1 MPTLTQ
7 ENYLKAIWH
16 LASEGKVTLQ
26 RLASHLGVSPASSLA
41 MVRKLAAAKLAG
53 YQRQSG
59 VRLTA
64 KGRTVALDV
73 VRRHRL
79 WELFLTTKL
88 GYRWDEVHRIAEEL
102 EHINIPDLADRLD
115 AFLGFPTY
123 DPHGDPIPQRD
134 GTLPPQSKQTLAEQ
148 QPGRYQIVGLK
159 STHERVLAQLV
170 HVKLALG
177 EVVEL
182 RERLPYDG
190 TLVLQ
195 IGRRRQHLSK
205 QLAEQLLVA
214 PAV

>member
-1 MPTLTQ
+1 MPTLSQ
-7 ENYLKAIWH
+7 ENYLKAIWQ

-26 RLASHLGVSPASSLA
+26 RLASHLRISPASALA
-41 MVRKLAAAKLAG
+41 MVRKLTAARLAT
-53 YQRQSG
+53 YQRHSG
-59 VRLTA
+59 VELTS
-64 KGRTVALDV
+64 KGRATALDV
-73 VRRHRL
+73 IRRHRL
-79 WELFLTTKL
+79 WELFLVSKL

-123 DPHGDPIPQRD
+123 DPHGDPIPRRD

-148 QPGRYQIVGLK
+148 LPGRYQIVGLK
-159 STHERVLAQLV
+159 STHETILAQLTQ
-170 HVKLALG
+170 VKLSLG

-195 IGRRRQHLSK
+195 IRRRRQHLSQ
-205 QLAEQLLVA
+205 QLAEQLLVT
-214 PAV
+214 PTT